1 MFPLK
6 FLLSASIVIIMGF
19 QQMTL
24 GKKQINAINKHIAC
38 AGIIKH
44 LGDKTYVGINY
55 IKVQNGSK

>member
-24 GKKQINAINKHIAC
+24 GKNQINETNKHMAFT
-38 AGIIKH
+38 GIIKH
-44 LGDKTYVGINY
+44 LGNNP
-55 IKVQNGSK
+55 QNLCR